1 MTIRVGVAILA
12 AILTCPL
19 WAGAPVLA
27 KETFSFAYLQRVG
40 DSHYERHRAYTG
52 LALRDQYPPVDGARV
67 ALRDSRLIGRS
78 LGIGFELLEA
88 MLAKDEE
95 APAAIR
101 RLMAEQNI
109 RVFLLDLPIEEV
121 VAAAAALARKN
132 VILFNLRH
140 RADALRGEHCAPVLF
155 HTIPSHAMLMDG
167 LAQYLFKKNW
177 TEVLVLES
185 EAEADKTL
193 SAAFQESARKF
204 RLEVVDV
211 RPFVLSN
218 DPRERDQNN
227 IALLTGEAD
236 YDVIFLA
243 DTAGEFGRY
252 LPFNSYLPRPVIG
265 SEGLVAGAWHWTW
278 ERHGAPQLNQR
289 FDRRAK
295 RRMAAEDWAAWAA
308 VRSVVEAIARSGS
321 TDPAALR
328 AFLTSEDVRLDLYK
342 GVPGSFRSWDNQ
354 LRQSI
359 LLHTHNAVTA
369 RAPIEGFLHE
379 KNDLDTL
386 GADARETECR
396 MD

>member
-1 MTIRVGVAILA
+1 MTIRACVAILA
-12 AILTCPL
+12 ALLTCPL
-19 WAGAPVLA
+19 WAGAPAIA
-27 KETFSFAYLQRVG
+27 KETFAFAYLQRAG
-40 DSHYERHRAYTG
+40 DPHYERHRAYTG
-52 LALRDQYPPVDGARV
+52 LTLRDRYPPVDGARV
-67 ALRDSRLIGRS
+67 AARDSRVIGRS
-78 LGIGFELLEA
+78 LGIRFELIGAVLPE
-88 MLAKDEE
+88 DEE

-101 RLMAEQNI
+101 RLMAEKNI

-121 VAAAAALARKN
+121 KAAAAALSQDDL
-132 VILFNLRH
+132 ILFNPRH
-140 RADALRGEHCAPVLF
+140 RADTLRGEHCAPVLF

-177 TEVLVLES
+177 TEVLVLEG

-328 AFLTSEDVRLDLYK
+328 AFLTSEDARLDLYK

-386 GADARETECR
+386 GADARETKCR

>member
-1 MTIRVGVAILA
+1 MLA
-12 AILTCPL
+12 FVLACPL
-19 WAGAPVLA
+19 WDGAPAAA
-27 KETFSFAYLQRVG
+27 KETFAFAYLQRTG
-40 DSHYERHRAYTG
+40 DPHYERHRAYTG
-52 LALRDQYPPVDGARV
+52 LALRDRTPPVDGARV
-67 ALRDSRLIGRS
+67 ALRDSRVIGRS
-78 LGIGFELLEA
+78 IGVKFELIEA
-88 MLAKDEE
+88 ELGDDAK

-101 RLMAEQNI
+101 QLMVEQNI
-109 RVFLLDLPIEEV
+109 GVFLLDLPIEEV
-121 VAAAAALARKN
+121 KAAAAALARED

-140 RADALRGEHCAPVLF
+140 RADGLRGTHCAPVLL

-177 TEVLVLES
+177 TEILVLEG

-193 SAAFQESARKF
+193 SAAFQASARKF

-243 DTAGEFGRY
+243 DTVGEFGRY
-252 LPFNSYLPRPVIG
+252 VPFDSYLPRPVIG

-278 ERHGAPQLNQR
+278 ERNGAPQLNQR

-295 RRMAAEDWAAWAA
+295 RPMAAEDWAAWAA

-321 TDPAALR
+321 TEPAVLR
-328 AFLTSEDVRLDLYK
+328 AFLTSGDARLDLYK

-354 LRQSI
+354 LRQPI

-386 GADARETECR
+386 GTDARETECR
-396 MD
+396 MN